1 MEFFQ
6 PLADCPCSKF
16 RSVVGSEMGRRTFL
30 EKLLSEYFNHI
41 LSLELPSD
49 PQHQAFPAVFIDQG
63 QDPQRT
69 AIVSSV
75 SHKVIRP
82 DMVFEEGPQPDAGSV
97 IEPEPAAFRLFG
109 RDFQPFLLPDPLN
122 SLVID
127 MPAFTSQKLLN
138 PSVSI
143 TSVPAGEFNGSLSQ
157 FFVEFTLPGLIT
169 LCSPVL

>member
-1 MEFFQ
+1 
-6 PLADCPCSKF
+6 
-16 RSVVGSEMGRRTFL
+16 MGRKTFL

-41 LSLELPSD
+41 LSFELPSD

-97 IEPEPAAFRLFG
+97 IEPEPAAFRLLG

-143 TSVPAGEFNGSLSQ
+143 TSVPAASSMVRRVSLS
-157 FFVEFTLPGLIT
+157 LKA
-169 LCSPVL
+169 LCRGAYLWVVRCCESRKQALLSES

>member
-1 MEFFQ
+1 
-6 PLADCPCSKF
+6 
-16 RSVVGSEMGRRTFL
+16 MGRKTFL

-41 LSLELPSD
+41 LSFEFPSD

-82 DMVFEEGPQPDAGSV
+82 DMVFEQGPQPDAGFV

-122 SLVID
+122 SLVIE

-143 TSVPAGEFNGSLSQ
+143 TSVPAGEFNGSSSQ
-157 FFVEFTLPGLIT
+157 SFVEGTLPGGMPLGGPM
-169 LCSPVL
+169 L